1 MDRELKELQQK
12 LREWDKAHKLLSRG
26 DKKEK
31 EIAEKMA
38 DDALARIIASLNQDT
53 VATKLDEFMVASREK
68 LLSAP
73 EEIKTKALQHKKEI
87 IRAEVGVSNLKNKEV
102 KGPIE
107 EFYKFKGDM
116 EKFDTDTSGF
126 CTLLEDTHKCSKKVI
141 LDTRKVPRQMKKAKR
156 KNVAKCIWSV
166 AIGIG
171 LCVANTELPAVAVFS
186 YGIGIASLQQAG
198 RDIIELL

>member
-12 LREWDKAHKLLSRG
+12 LREWDKAHKMLSSG

-38 DDALARIIASLNQDT
+38 DDALARVIASLNQDR
-53 VATKLDEFMVASREK
+53 VVVKLDEFIVSSREK

-73 EEIKTKALQHKKEI
+73 EEIKTEALQHKKEI

-102 KGPIE
+102 QRSIE

-126 CTLLEDTHKCSKKVI
+126 CRLLEDAHKSSKKVI
-141 LDTRKVPRQMKKAKR
+141 FDTREAPRKKKKAERR
-156 KNVAKCIWSV
+156 KVAKCIWSV
-166 AIGIG
+166 ATGIG
-171 LCVANTELPAVAVFS
+171 LCVANTEFPPVAVFS
-186 YGIGIASLQQAG
+186 YGMGIASLQQAG